1 MELGLFDIFQVDPTD
16 SRSHGEIYEQR
27 LGDLALAEQL
37 GYSCY
42 FCSELHFTPSFRSP
56 SAAAFL
62 AAATQRTTTIRL
74 GAMAWTLPTKAPTQL
89 AEDVAVLDWLSGGRI
104 EVGLGLGHRTE
115 ELENLGIDPADRIPM
130 FQERAAVL
138 QALWSGGHVT
148 VNSDYTTIRSAALF
162 PTPMQEPNPPL
173 WFAGSDPDAATWVG
187 SIGFSLALG
196 FKKLADLQPA
206 ADAFHKAVRARRTA
220 KPSRVLPGEGR
231 LALMRQIYVAESDE
245 IARQEMAD
253 DLHRLYEHNAAG
265 AEQPTPHREEALRAI
280 DGLIRDEVFLA
291 GSSDS
296 VARQIRDLQSALGFE
311 ILLANVYASGIAQH
325 RIERTLTLLATE
337 VMPQLT

>member
-1 MELGLFDIFQVDPTD
+1 M
-16 SRSHGEIYEQR
+16 
-27 LGDLALAEQL
+27 AEQL

-42 FCSELHFTPSFRSP
+42 FCLNFISHHRFGVHLLRRS
-56 SAAAFL
+56 

-89 AEDVAVLDWLSGGRI
+89 AEDVAVLTGSPGAASRWVWSRQSDGGT
-104 EVGLGLGHRTE
+104 G
-115 ELENLGIDPADRIPM
+115 NPGINPADRIPM

-173 WFAGSDPDAATWVG
+173 WFAGSDPDAATWVVG
-187 SIGFSLALG
+187 LASAWALG

-231 LALMRQIYVAESDE
+231 LALMRHPCCRVTRSLDRKWPTISTAQRSTTAAEPNS
-245 IARQEMAD
+245 Q
-253 DLHRLYEHNAAG
+253 L
-265 AEQPTPHREEALRAI
+265 PTERKR
-280 DGLIRDEVFLA
+280 
-291 GSSDS
+291 
-296 VARQIRDLQSALGFE
+296 
-311 ILLANVYASGIAQH
+311 SGPS
-325 RIERTLTLLATE
+325 
-337 VMPQLT
+337 MG